1 MEAKKE
7 NTKKKQEDLWRDVI
21 YSSDNKAIKK
31 LLNHLRNDGNT
42 NILPDIFNIYK
53 VNKSNSLGNYIYD
66 FLCDLKCSE
75 GTTIILNYIGNP
87 EFSSI
92 KKELLTLTWQTGL
105 DFSSYLDFFIDIFIK
120 ADLQSAF
127 EAFTAIEYFE
137 YDVKSFPMIDAA
149 IDKLQLNIEEISIDK
164 KELLVDLVNILR
176 KKQK

>member
-1 MEAKKE
+1 MEARKE

-21 YSSDNKAIKK
+21 YSSDSKAIDK

-42 NILPDIFNIYK
+42 TILPDIFNIYK
-53 VNKSNSLGNYIYD
+53 INKSNSVGNSIYE
-66 FLCDLKCSE
+66 FLCDLKSSE
-75 GTTIILNYIGNP
+75 AIPIILEYIKNP
-87 EFSSI
+87 EYSDI
-92 KKELLTLTWQTGL
+92 KKELLTLTWQTSL
-105 DFSSYLDFFIDIFIK
+105 DFSLYLDYFIDIFIR

-149 IDKLQLNIEEISIDK
+149 IDKLQLNVEDISIDK